1 MDLKEYKEKLVDHL
15 SDEYSFS
22 KQHGDFAKMS
32 LIEDIFK
39 KMDLD
44 FSAIDFI
51 NSN

>member
-1 MDLKEYKEKLVDHL
+1 MNLEEYKKELVDYL

-22 KQHGDFAKMS
+22 KQHGDVASMS